1 MQPNQPNPYAF
12 ITNPPPPPKQ
22 PLFGGWSMKQ
32 RGIILGVG
40 IVFVLILVSVISNI
54 MSAGSEAGVLNMK
67 RVLARQ
73 TEIIRVADL
82 AAAGG
87 QATETRAM
95 ALNVS
100 LTVSSD
106 KNRISKILADGK
118 IKVTAQ
124 ELGARLDAQ
133 ADTALNEA
141 ASNGRYDETFRQLI
155 FTQLTDYLS
164 LLETAHS
171 TSSTETTK
179 AELQKSHANATLLQ
193 EALK

>member
-1 MQPNQPNPYAF
+1 
-12 ITNPPPPPKQ
+12 
-22 PLFGGWSMKQ
+22 MKQ

-155 FTQLTDYLS
+155 STQLTDYLS